1 MTTQKHIEGS
11 NRSLVLLSN
20 ILVDFCSTS
29 QRDSIAIVKT
39 CVPILLGAT
48 IYTYSWLIKK
58 QHIVSLFVCISNI
71 VKYRMKVNPETP
83 KTTVYHKPPKT
94 QIKPQV
100 FFVICRQVIFGNQSH
115 GSEKSN
121 SQHSMEL
128 PMPVSNTVSTL
139 WLCQNNY

>member
-20 ILVDFCSTS
+20 ILVDFFSTS

-48 IYTYSWLIKK
+48 VYTYIAGQLKKTHSFSVRVYIKY
-58 QHIVSLFVCISNI
+58 S
-71 VKYRMKVNPETP
+71 KVQNESHPETP
-83 KTTVYHKPPKT
+83 KNHKPRKT

-100 FFVICRQVIFGNQSH
+100 FNDLQTGNLWESTNRQWKIH
-115 GSEKSN
+115 
-121 SQHSMEL
+121 
-128 PMPVSNTVSTL
+128 
-139 WLCQNNY
+139 